1 MLFSCVIWEEIT
13 SENGFVLAV
22 ADFAICRYN
31 GGEMGS
37 AKAGSAVV
45 RRWLDVL
52 SDCQRPAKKRLLC
65 AENRSRETSCGVK
78 ALAQCGGRQ
87 ERDSAGDHQPSHFLW
102 GVRPLYFCQGR
113 GRIRQTGEKY
123 VKGEA
128 SERSLGGLLCAA
140 YRKTQEKPARTVWHG
155 PFRML

>member
-1 MLFSCVIWEEIT
+1 MLFSCVIWEEII

-37 AKAGSAVV
+37 AKAGSAIV

-65 AENRSRETSCGVK
+65 AENRSRETSCGVL
-78 ALAQCGGRQ
+78 APAQCCGRQ
-87 ERDSAGDHQPSHFLW
+87 ERNPACDHQPSHRLR
-102 GVRPLYFCQGR
+102 GVRPLYFCQRR
-113 GRIRQTGEKY
+113 GRIRRTGEKH
-123 VKGEA
+123 VKEEA
-128 SERSLGGLLCAA
+128 SERLLGGFMFAIWGSI
-140 YRKTQEKPARTVWHG
+140 PNSV
-155 PFRML
+155 